1 MTYSGSKV
9 KLISL
14 TVVGAGFFSSQSC
27 SVTPTEFFFRK
38 MPVGRFTLYISAYR
52 LQGSLL
58 GTSCDLLNSY
68 NL

>member
-27 SVTPTEFFFRK
+27 SVTPTEFFLGKCLWEDLHFTFQPIDFRA
-38 MPVGRFTLYISAYR
+38 LY
-52 LQGSLL
+52 LEHHV
-58 GTSCDLLNSY
+58 TC
-68 NL
+68 